1 MFKQSQDNVLN
12 DLDLALEIKRQST
25 LEIYK
30 KYRDYGSQTIQGL
43 HGVLGLYKPTLVDI
57 VHSSFYSPKQYKE
70 KWLQSLKKNLL
81 EENKYGR
88 RSMILLQNLL
98 RHKDSCDYIL
108 LYLERDY
115 YRHLKERLRT
125 KPNQN
130 LWEIWFGGN
139 EINWG
144 LFVAPEKRDNN
155 WINKDKNVRRVSFEY
170 WTIGHVLSTGL
181 IDPENNDLVVFNS
194 VGDLLSFIK
203 SILKRLSR
211 SQYEK
216 AIYDMY
222 IDYINQSTNPMNEP
236 FLIPE
241 FRYAG
246 LERKHIYR
254 LDFTILN
261 IHTDEKVGFEISPQ
275 STHMNVKTI
284 NKTKL
289 IDVNKDLSNKWSK
302 EMQKRNDYF
311 SEFDISMIT
320 FTDKFF

>member
-1 MFKQSQDNVLN
+1 
-12 DLDLALEIKRQST
+12 
-25 LEIYK
+25 
-30 KYRDYGSQTIQGL
+30 
-43 HGVLGLYKPTLVDI
+43 
-57 VHSSFYSPKQYKE
+57 
-70 KWLQSLKKNLL
+70 
-81 EENKYGR
+81 
-88 RSMILLQNLL
+88 
-98 RHKDSCDYIL
+98 
-108 LYLERDY
+108 
-115 YRHLKERLRT
+115 
-125 KPNQN
+125 
-130 LWEIWFGGN
+130 
-139 EINWG
+139 
-144 LFVAPEKRDNN
+144 
-155 WINKDKNVRRVSFEY
+155 
-170 WTIGHVLSTGL
+170 
-181 IDPENNDLVVFNS
+181 
-194 VGDLLSFIK
+194 
-203 SILKRLSR
+203 
-211 SQYEK
+211 
-216 AIYDMY
+216 MY

-320 FTDKFF
+320 FTDKELEDMPKCFEVIKSYLEKRREITENIPDLIDDIMQI